1 MSIMYLVV
9 EENEDT
15 ATVEFIDSDT
25 QLTTKRQI
33 NIYGLDEAGKHERFT
48 SHERA
53 FVHRIGI
60 NMIKPEPEQTT
71 VLPPEE
77 PLPNTDEPQLAV

>member
-15 ATVEFIDSDT
+15 ATVEFIDSET
-25 QLTTKRQI
+25 QLTTRRQI

-60 NMIKPEPEQTT
+60 NMIKPEETT